1 MLEARGAATRRQINV
16 FDMTSHQPN
25 SRKDPRTPFEQI
37 VLLLQGGGA
46 LGAYQAGVYQ
56 VLAEADLHPNWVAG
70 ISIGAINA
78 AIIAGNAPDK
88 RVDRLRQFRET
99 VSTSPLGVPY
109 FKSIEL
115 RNAQIHQLVN
125 QARAANILLFGAPNF
140 FIPRMPPA
148 TLWLPGSPD
157 KACYYDTAPLRAT
170 LEQLVDFDRINAGH
184 MRFSVGSVNVG
195 TGNFAYFDTTTH
207 RIRAEHVMASG
218 SLPPGFPATEVDG
231 EYYWDGG
238 LVSNTPLQWVLDSRP
253 RKDTL
258 AFQIDLW
265 SARGPL
271 PHDLTEVEVRHK
283 DIVYSSRTRAA
294 TDQYK
299 AAQKL
304 RIALANLMKELPDE
318 HLNSEHAKIL
328 QQEADEK
335 VCNIVHLI
343 YRARSYEG
351 IAKDFEFSRRT
362 MEEHWKSGYDNARR
376 TLAEPE
382 VMRLPD
388 PIEGVRVFDVCKDES
403 E

>member
-1 MLEARGAATRRQINV
+1 VKKIGGHRDSVQAR
-16 FDMTSHQPN
+16 DMTQANPT
-25 SRKDPRTPFEQI
+25 KDPRTPFEQI
-37 VLLLQGGGA
+37 ALLLQGGGA

-88 RVDRLRQFRET
+88 RVDRLRDFWEA
-99 VSTSPLGVPY
+99 VSASPLGVPY

-115 RNAQIHQLVN
+115 RNALIHQLVN
-125 QARAANILLFGAPNF
+125 QTRALNILLFGAPHF
-140 FIPRMPPA
+140 FGPRLPPA
-148 TLWLPGSPD
+148 PLWPAGSPD
-157 KACYYDTAPLRAT
+157 KASYYDTAPLRAT
-170 LEQLVDFDRINAGH
+170 LEGLVDFDRINAGD
-184 MRFSVGSVNVG
+184 MRFSVGAVNVG
-195 TGNFAYFDTTTH
+195 TGNFTYFDTTTH
-207 RIRAEHVMASG
+207 RIRPEHVIASG

-253 RKDTL
+253 RRDTL

-265 SARGPL
+265 SARGAL

-318 HLNSEHAKIL
+318 RRNSEHAKML

-388 PIEGVRVFDVCKDES
+388 PIEGVRVFDVCKDDS